1 MLRVGHAGGVVNT
14 HTSVF
19 GVFQPGPGW
28 LFRMPVG
35 WKYLLVLGLSVPALV
50 VAQWWFTLASLAVV
64 LVVAATSGL
73 GPRRMLRLGWM
84 LWAMLAVLLG
94 FHLVTLHA
102 TGAVVRPGNILVAV
116 LAARLLTLT
125 TSMPVLMDAL
135 ATALTPLR
143 LLRLDPAQAALAVAL
158 MIRSIPFLMGTVD
171 DARAAA
177 GARGLGRNPARL
189 LTPVMLGA
197 VGYAERTGEALQAR
211 GIGD

>member
-1 MLRVGHAGGVVNT
+1 MNT

-19 GVFQPGPGW
+19 GTFEPGPGW
-28 LFRMPVG
+28 LFRLPVG
-35 WKYLLVLGLSVPALV
+35 WKYLVVLLLSIPTLV
-50 VAQWWFTLASLAVV
+50 VAQWWFTLASLVMV
-64 LVVAATSGL
+64 LAVAATSGL
-73 GPRRMLRLGWM
+73 SPRRMLRLGWM
-84 LWAMLAVLLG
+84 LWAMLGVLVA
-94 FHLVTLHA
+94 FHLVTLHPSA
-102 TGAVVRPGNILVAV
+102 AVMRPGNILVAV

-125 TSMPVLMDAL
+125 TSLPVLMDAL
-135 ATALTPLR
+135 ATALTPLK

-211 GIGD
+211 GIGDTQS

>member
-1 MLRVGHAGGVVNT
+1 MNT

-19 GVFQPGPGW
+19 GTFEPGPGW

-35 WKYLLVLGLSVPALV
+35 WKYLLVLVLSIPTLV
-50 VAQWWFTLASLAVV
+50 VSEWWFTLASLVVV

-73 GPRRMLRLGWM
+73 GPARMLRLGWM
-84 LWAMLAVLLG
+84 LWAVLGVLLV
-94 FHLVTLHA
+94 FHLVTLHPTA
-102 TGAVVRPGNILVAV
+102 AVVRPGNILVAV

-125 TSMPVLMDAL
+125 TSLPVLMDAL
-135 ATALTPLR
+135 AVALIPLR
-143 LLRLDPAQAALAVAL
+143 LVRLDPAQAALAVAL
-158 MIRSIPFLMGTVD
+158 MIRSVPFLMGTVD

-177 GARGLGRNPARL
+177 NARGLGRNPARL

-211 GIGD
+211 GIGDTHP